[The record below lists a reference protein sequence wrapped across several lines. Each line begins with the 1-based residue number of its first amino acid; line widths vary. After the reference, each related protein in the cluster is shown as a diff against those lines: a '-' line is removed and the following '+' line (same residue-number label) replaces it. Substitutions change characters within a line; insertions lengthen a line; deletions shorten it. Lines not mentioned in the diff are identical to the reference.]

1 MSKLSIIVATD
12 KNGLIGNNGKLPWYI
27 PWDLQYFKEKT
38 VGKNVIMGR
47 KTYESIGK
55 ALPNRTNI
63 ILTSDSKYKAKDC
76 IIVHNIEDVV
86 SLSEHSNKET
96 FIIGGSNVYDQFLPI
111 VDNLYINEIQYR
123 FRGDS
128 YFPLIDEEEWNIVTE
143 ETVEA
148 TGNATIYK
156 IKVKY
161 LKKKSIK
168 QK

>member
-1 MSKLSIIVATD
+1 MNQLSIIVATD
-12 KNGLIGNNGKLPWYI
+12 KNGLIGNNGRLPWHI

-47 KTYESIGK
+47 RTYESIGK

-63 ILTSDSKYKAKDC
+63 IITSDSEYKAKDC

-86 SLSEHSNKET
+86 SLSELSNKET

-123 FRGDS
+123 FKGDS
-128 YFPLIDEEEWNIVTE
+128 NFPQVNEKEWNIVTE
-143 ETVEA
+143 ETVE
-148 TGNATIYK
+148 TTEDATIYK
-156 IKVKY
+156 IKVRH
-161 LKKKSIK
+161 LKRNSIK